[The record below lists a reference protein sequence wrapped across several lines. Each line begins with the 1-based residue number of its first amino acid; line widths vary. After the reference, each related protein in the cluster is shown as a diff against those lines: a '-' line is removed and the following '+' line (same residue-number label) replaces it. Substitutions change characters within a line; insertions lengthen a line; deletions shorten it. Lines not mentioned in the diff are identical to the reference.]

1 VHSDTEAT
9 GRAVPLLDALV
20 LFTEWRAGKG
30 AEFRSGLLRA
40 SGAGLGSAL
49 ASHSLRSGAFAV
61 DWNGYEVFDPG
72 IDRPLV
78 QLRREEARAAFDRLM
93 AARDQRL
100 VQLHRLATANGVDL
114 DAVDGVQRLND
125 WFVASVEPAADG
137 GGRLAEVWYSVVN
150 DIGLF
155 LGERAIAASGNKLHW
170 ELFTAGKKDMAYQ
183 RHVLMG
189 FAVPNRRYNIDPDL
203 LVGMY
208 GHRVVR
214 GENVDPEYFVKLL
227 RAAAERS

>member
-1 VHSDTEAT
+1 MT
-9 GRAVPLLDALV
+9 R
-20 LFTEWRAGKG
+20 
-30 AEFRSGLLRA
+30 
-40 SGAGLGSAL
+40 
-49 ASHSLRSGAFAV
+49 HSLRSGLFAV

-72 IDRPLV
+72 LDRPLA

-100 VQLHRLATANGVDL
+100 AQLRRLATGNGVDL

-125 WFVASVEPAADG
+125 WFVASVQPAPDG
-137 GGRLAEVWYSVVN
+137 GGRLAKVWYSVVN

-155 LGERAIAASGNKLHW
+155 LGERAIAASGNKLRW
-170 ELFTAGKKDMAYQ
+170 EFFTAGKRDMAYQ

-189 FAVPNRRYNIDPDL
+189 FAAPNRRYNLDPDL

-208 GHRVVR
+208 GHRLVR